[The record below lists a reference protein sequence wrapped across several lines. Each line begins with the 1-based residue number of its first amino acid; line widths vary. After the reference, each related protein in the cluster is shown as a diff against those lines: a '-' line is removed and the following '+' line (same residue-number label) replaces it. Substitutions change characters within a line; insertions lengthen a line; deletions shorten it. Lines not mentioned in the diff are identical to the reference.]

1 MTRQIGIVIG
11 VSVLVA
17 LLGTPATY
25 HAAYLGFEHA
35 RFMAIGAAVL
45 AAFAALGMTP
55 TPKKEPV
62 VEVLLVPVPVGE

>member
-1 MTRQIGIVIG
+1 
-11 VSVLVA
+11 
-17 LLGTPATY
+17 
-25 HAAYLGFEHA
+25 
-35 RFMAIGAAVL
+35 MAIGAAVL